1 MVLPGERMVSRPDG
15 LTARQREI
23 ADFVD
28 QVCRKEGRP
37 PSRADIARRFGFN
50 RATAQQHLVALER
63 HGALRRVPGARGLA
77 MSTIQSKTPILGRV
91 PAGGPLEP
99 IEDHNEDV
107 MVPAGMFRQQPD
119 MLLRVVGDSMTGAGI
134 FEGDL
139 VAVVL
144 ESNASSGDI
153 VVARVDQEVT
163 IKRLRV
169 VGSIVELVPE
179 NNAYNPIRIVG
190 NADFAIEGVVV
201 GVIRRF

>member
-1 MVLPGERMVSRPDG
+1 MALLGGRMVSQPEG

-63 HGALRRVPGARGLA
+63 HGVLRRVPGARGIA
-77 MSTIQSKTPILGRV
+77 MSTLQGKTPILGRV

-107 MVPAGMFRQQPD
+107 TVPAGMFRQQPD
-119 MLLRVVGDSMTGAGI
+119 MLLRVVGNSMTGAGI

-144 ESNASSGDI
+144 ESTASSGDI
-153 VVARVDQEVT
+153 VVARVNQEVT

-169 VGSIVELVPE
+169 TGSTVELVPE

-190 NADFAIEGVVV
+190 NAEFAIEGVVV